1 MCLDRKDTAS
11 STSADGT
18 VITPANIAVCHSE
31 TSDALGA
38 LEFIAFIAGE
48 MHCSSSSVD
57 RVQAKQ
63 KFLDEIDKKK
73 CLLKL
78 KYKHLY

>member
-1 MCLDRKDTAS
+1 MWLDRKDTAN

-38 LEFIAFIAGE
+38 LEFITFIAGE
-48 MHCSSSSVD
+48 MHSGTTSVD
-57 RVQAKQ
+57 RM
-63 KFLDEIDKKK
+63 
-73 CLLKL
+73 
-78 KYKHLY
+78 